1 MCLPTA
7 KGMQSS
13 KPSIFYL
20 PLLQVSA
27 SRVSPSPNHAL
38 PTTVHLFFSYSEKYL
53 HTYNPAAFF
62 GAKLLPSAHE
72 TTKYQLVK

>member
-20 PLLQVSA
+20 PLLQISA
-27 SRVSPSPNHAL
+27 SRDSPPPNHAR

-53 HTYNPAAFF
+53 HTHNPAASS
-62 GAKLLPSAHE
+62 GARSLPSAHE
-72 TTKYQLVK
+72 PTKYQLVR